1 MAVLATMP
9 ALVVIL
15 YTQSVDRERAREQ
28 VLTDIQQIT
37 RLAASQQATVF
48 DGVRRL
54 LLTLAQFPA
63 LRASDP
69 AGCRAVLPSILRDH
83 PGYLNIWVAKAD
95 GSPFCEAIPVNPST
109 SSAGRSWFE
118 RAMTTRTTA
127 VGDYQIGMSTGKPDV
142 VLAHPLLG
150 PSGTV
155 DRIVA
160 AAIGLDQ
167 LNDIASRSLLPPGAA
182 LTLFDRNRTILARY
196 PDGAGWIG
204 KAVPEPIDSDG
215 KADRLPRVA
224 DIVGTDGVARLYA
237 TAPVET
243 DLDTGL
249 RVGMGIEREAAF
261 APANRLVRQQW
272 WLLALVTLA
281 TIGAALIGGE
291 WFVRRPINQLAE
303 VTHLLAAGDLT
314 ARARLARAMPGLV
327 ELANAV
333 NAMAIE
339 LEARHREQQEVEANL
354 RLSEEKLRQSQTL
367 EAVGQ
372 LAAGIAHNFNN
383 LLTVTAGYTDLLLAS
398 HTAAD
403 QDRADLEEISKATR
417 RGAALT
423 RQLLAFSRKHDPAP
437 TRVDLNHA
445 IDDLREILTRLI
457 REDIRLTIELTSTPM
472 PVFIDPHDLEQVILN
487 LVLNARDA
495 LPSGGDIQV
504 DTARVPIGTT
514 DSRLDVPVT
523 PGEYV
528 RLRVRDN
535 GVGMTSEVRAHLFE
549 PFFTTKE
556 VGKGTG
562 LGLASVYGIVRQ
574 SRGFIDLDSSPG
586 AGTTFGVYIPM
597 TSEAPDEA
605 TAQPSTSPSKEQR
618 PGATILLVED
628 EEPVRAV
635 AAHVLSQAGYRV
647 MEAATPAQACEIFDR
662 HANDIALLLTDVVMP
677 EMSGHTLADRLV
689 ARQPS
694 LRVLFMSGYSDEMPS
709 IRAGQAR
716 FLGKPFSPSS
726 LVATVAD
733 LLGAPTARG

>member
-1 MAVLATMP
+1 MNAPLRFRLRTRLVLMAVLATMP

-95 GSPFCEAIPVNPST
+95 GSPFCEAIPVAAGT
-109 SSAGRSWFE
+109 SSVGRSWFE

-243 DLDTGL
+243 DLNTGL

-272 WLLALVTLA
+272 
-281 TIGAALIGGE
+281 
-291 WFVRRPINQLAE
+291 
-303 VTHLLAAGDLT
+303 
-314 ARARLARAMPGLV
+314 
-327 ELANAV
+327 
-333 NAMAIE
+333 
-339 LEARHREQQEVEANL
+339 
-354 RLSEEKLRQSQTL
+354 
-367 EAVGQ
+367 
-372 LAAGIAHNFNN
+372 
-383 LLTVTAGYTDLLLAS
+383 LLL
-398 HTAAD
+398 
-403 QDRADLEEISKATR
+403 
-417 RGAALT
+417 
-423 RQLLAFSRKHDPAP
+423 
-437 TRVDLNHA
+437 
-445 IDDLREILTRLI
+445 
-457 REDIRLTIELTSTPM
+457 
-472 PVFIDPHDLEQVILN
+472 
-487 LVLNARDA
+487 
-495 LPSGGDIQV
+495 
-504 DTARVPIGTT
+504 
-514 DSRLDVPVT
+514 
-523 PGEYV
+523 
-528 RLRVRDN
+528 
-535 GVGMTSEVRAHLFE
+535 
-549 PFFTTKE
+549 
-556 VGKGTG
+556 
-562 LGLASVYGIVRQ
+562 
-574 SRGFIDLDSSPG
+574 
-586 AGTTFGVYIPM
+586 
-597 TSEAPDEA
+597 
-605 TAQPSTSPSKEQR
+605 
-618 PGATILLVED
+618 
-628 EEPVRAV
+628 
-635 AAHVLSQAGYRV
+635 
-647 MEAATPAQACEIFDR
+647 
-662 HANDIALLLTDVVMP
+662 
-677 EMSGHTLADRLV
+677 
-689 ARQPS
+689 
-694 LRVLFMSGYSDEMPS
+694 
-709 IRAGQAR
+709 
-716 FLGKPFSPSS
+716 
-726 LVATVAD
+726 
-733 LLGAPTARG
+733 